1 MKVICI
7 NDKNKPK
14 IIPNEEWV
22 VEGKVYTVEKVIP
35 LGLKPGRFGYIL
47 KEVKLSEESSP
58 YETYATE
65 RFGIIGGVITAEGK
79 EVSVEEYFAEPE
91 VAVNVEEV
99 NLAEI

>member
-14 IIPNEEWV
+14 IIPNEEWIE
-22 VEGKVYTVEKVIP
+22 EGQVYTVEKVIP

-47 KEVKLSEESSP
+47 KEVKLSEESAP

-65 RFGIIGGVITAEGK
+65 RFGIIVGVLKADGE
-79 EVSVEEYFAEPE
+79 EVTTEEYFAEPE
-91 VAVNVEEV
+91 VTVNVEEV
-99 NLAEI
+99 DLTEI